1 MIIQH
6 NLASMAAYNQSKLIA
21 GRKAKTSGRLASG
34 YRINRAAD
42 DAAGLSISSKMRA
55 QIRGLDQANENIQD
69 GISFVQIGEGGMQ
82 EVHDILQRIREL
94 SVKAANDTNAPEDR
108 AAIQSEIDSL
118 CAEIN
123 QIAYKTSFNEH
134 YMLCGG
140 TAEATGGGTGGMGS
154 VLDPSV
160 SDALSN
166 RVTYG
171 GSGNDTMYSAIYNP
185 DGTVVFCGNTDSVD
199 QDLSTPP
206 PRLSGRDT
214 MRLGHQSRD
223 GR

>member
-21 GRKAKTSGRLASG
+21 GRKAKTSERLASG

-94 SVKAANDTNAPEDR
+94 SVKAANDTNALEDR

-140 TAEATGGGTGGMGS
+140 TDSTAGNAGGTGP
-154 VLDPSV
+154 VLDPGV
-160 SDALSN
+160 SDSLSN

-185 DGTVVFCGNTDSVD
+185 DGTVVFCGNTDSAD
-199 QDLSTPP
+199 QDLSPP

-214 MRLGHQSRD
+214 MRMGHQGRD